1 MVTAMGKIKQ
11 SETDRGVENG
21 YFMQRGQ
28 IMLEQRPDV
37 SLGFSEG
44 RGSQA
49 EGTSAK
55 IWKQSM
61 LKLREQQ
68 GGQVA
73 GAKPAKE
80 RVVE

>member
-21 YFMQRGQ
+21 YFMQCGQ
-28 IMLEQRPDV
+28 IMLEQRPEV

-55 IWKQSM
+55 IWKQSK
-61 LKLREQQ
+61 LKFRKLR

-73 GAKPAKE
+73 GAEPAKE